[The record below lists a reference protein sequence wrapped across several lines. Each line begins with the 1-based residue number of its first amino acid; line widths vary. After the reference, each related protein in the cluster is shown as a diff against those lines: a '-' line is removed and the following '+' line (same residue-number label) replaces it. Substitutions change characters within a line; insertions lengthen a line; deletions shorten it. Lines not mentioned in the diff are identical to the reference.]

1 MYIGAKIQLANGE
14 IKEIHVKSRL
24 RHLALGIFFLK
35 LAFCRNKK
43 ESKLLKVQSDDLQVL
58 AYLEK
63 HLDGVPVEYNLHPEE
78 IKQIQE
84 AKT

>member
-24 RHLALGIFFLK
+24 RSLALAKFMAKISRY
-35 LAFCRNKK
+35 AKK
-43 ESKLLKVQSDDLQVL
+43 ENKLLKIQSDDLQVL

-63 HLDGVPVEYNLHPEE
+63 HLDGVPIEYNLHPEE

>member
-24 RHLALGIFFLK
+24 RHLALAKFMAKISRY
-35 LAFCRNKK
+35 AKK
-43 ESKLLKVQSDDLQVL
+43 ENKLLKVQSDDLQVL

-63 HLDGVPVEYNLHPEE
+63 HLDGVSIEYNLHPEE

>member
-1 MYIGAKIQLANGE
+1 MYIGVKIQLANGE

-24 RHLALGIFFLK
+24 RSLALAKFMAKISRY
-35 LAFCRNKK
+35 AKK
-43 ESKLLKVQSDDLQVL
+43 ENKLLKVQSDDLQVL

-63 HLDGVPVEYNLHPEE
+63 HLDGVSIEYNLHPEE